1 MLMPVPALLPDAA
14 DRLAA
19 VHELAVEIP
28 PRVAD
33 VLSRPA
39 QALARIADG
48 LPRMAQ
54 PVHKSRLFLADAGVD
69 LALGDLLRR
78 LALNALRLFALPCQ
92 LREPVQIAPDRR
104 GVVLDSFL
112 RALLRHLPETFLR
125 SLLELRDEVQQL
137 ILRFALIDRIPDIRV
152 ACGVPVGDPLRLL
165 RLQRHI
171 AGAAKLLVLNNNAV
185 IPIAPEP
192 VCKRLPALRRTA
204 LVLLHLSR
212 KTFQRVGIE
221 RVRNVQINGFR
232 SAAEPGLSA
241 QIFGAEPK
249 TDMARCRPALIRGVP
264 VRVLSELF
272 SVEYSKLVGVS
283 RVVDRK
289 QPPVIIPD
297 RAVPEIRLLRL
308 AELAPLTVLADGKL
322 LLGILLQVL
331 LPLWQIRIF
340 RVRRKISLTIS
351 RDKRNIMDRT
361 ITGNS

>member
-39 QALARIADG
+39 QALTRIPDG
-48 LPRMAQ
+48 LPRMAH
-54 PVHKSRLFLADAGVD
+54 PVHKARLFLADAGVD

-78 LALNALRLFALPCQ
+78 LALNALRLLALPRQ

-112 RALLRHLPETFLR
+112 RALLRHVPEALLR
-125 SLLELRDEVQQL
+125 SPLELRDEVQQL
-137 ILRFALIDRIPDIRV
+137 VLRLAFADGIPDIRV
-152 ACGVPVGDPLRLL
+152 TGGVPVGDPLRLL

-289 QPPVIIPD
+289 QPPVLIPN

-308 AELAPLTVLADGKL
+308 AELVPLTVLGDGKFL
-322 LLGILLQVL
+322 LDIVL
-331 LPLWQIRIF
+331 CLW
-340 RVRRKISLTIS
+340 
-351 RDKRNIMDRT
+351 
-361 ITGNS
+361 